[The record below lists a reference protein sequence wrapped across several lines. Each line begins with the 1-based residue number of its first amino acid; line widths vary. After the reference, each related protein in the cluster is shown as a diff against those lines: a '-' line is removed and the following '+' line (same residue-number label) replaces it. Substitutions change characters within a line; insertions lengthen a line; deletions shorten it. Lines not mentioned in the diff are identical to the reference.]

1 MAAQAGHDDDK
12 REGEAADDGEHVAQR
27 RAPAA
32 KQRLK
37 YARHDH
43 RGHHERN
50 GPHELHHEG
59 APPRGDALAHAH
71 AALLGRRVDAPCAE
85 SRPLE
90 GVAREGQ
97 RASNGHQKGDGQDED
112 GLYPALLPREQAPRT
127 REVASI
133 FHMVCPQHVRAG
145 WARGQAARRAIDT
158 GSYPVVSVP
167 EPAWEGSRGRNPC
180 GNRCRTRTKAQ
191 SSIGFPVAGHE
202 ERFTVPFGDGPWAV
216 SALAGVKGAPKE
228 LTELSL
234 GAKEAHPN
242 PGKAWFGRR
251 KQGKS
256 PFVTTKSK
264 IDRSTA
270 AGVCSF
276 SHMHPALEHSVLAR
290 ARSRVHPV
298 LACGL

>member
-1 MAAQAGHDDDK
+1 
-12 REGEAADDGEHVAQR
+12 
-27 RAPAA
+27 
-32 KQRLK
+32 
-37 YARHDH
+37 
-43 RGHHERN
+43 
-50 GPHELHHEG
+50 
-59 APPRGDALAHAH
+59 
-71 AALLGRRVDAPCAE
+71 
-85 SRPLE
+85 
-90 GVAREGQ
+90 
-97 RASNGHQKGDGQDED
+97 
-112 GLYPALLPREQAPRT
+112 
-127 REVASI
+127 
-133 FHMVCPQHVRAG
+133 MVCPQRVRAG

-298 LACGL
+298 LACGLKDRKTYKTERVSTQPSQKGHAATERVTYCATKKSRFAENRALHALAERERFELSYPRKGKRFSRPPHSAALPPLQRMEAAPAWDAAEGSGGESGI